1 MFTTMNSMI
10 ETTTN
15 TFNQDS
21 QDTGY
26 QTTTS
31 ANCGAN
37 GSSSSGSASGNC
49 TQSSTNPSLIMM
61 DSGVNKNNIFD
72 FKPAQ
77 GLFTLN
83 LNPSRA
89 AGSSSNV
96 LSSTAVACI
105 NGEKYTSTTI
115 AATITST
122 PMSLGDEEFNFNYD
136 NVANANFESNNY
148 LDCDEDSNEAGMR
161 YYVFAGSG
169 EEKLEE
175 NCGDGDRLGY
185 NFFNAKNPISF
196 DNRARGGD
204 KSATVGAAS
213 TLLLNKMLKSGEERF
228 SSSSNK
234 RPLNLDVGK
243 AGNSTES
250 NANKASGKSKK
261 TSISLNSLQNIHPV
275 GKLNMFFLYGLRNL
289 F

>member
-1 MFTTMNSMI
+1 M
-10 ETTTN
+10 
-15 TFNQDS
+15 
-21 QDTGY
+21 
-26 QTTTS
+26 
-31 ANCGAN
+31 
-37 GSSSSGSASGNC
+37 
-49 TQSSTNPSLIMM
+49 
-61 DSGVNKNNIFD
+61 NKNNIFD

-83 LNPSRA
+83 LNPSKA
-89 AGSSSNV
+89 AGLSSNV
-96 LSSTAVACI
+96 SSATAVACI
-105 NGEKYTSTTI
+105 NGEKYTSTTM

-122 PMSLGDEEFNFNYD
+122 PMSLGDDEFNFNYD

-148 LDCDEDSNEAGMR
+148 LDCDEDSNEAGLR

-169 EEKLEE
+169 EDKLEE
-175 NCGDGDRLGY
+175 NCGGGGGDADRLGF
-185 NFFNAKNPISF
+185 NFFNAKTLSF
-196 DNRARGGD
+196 DNRTRGGD
-204 KSATVGAAS
+204 KSATVGAAAAAS

-243 AGNSTES
+243 AGNSTDS

-275 GKLNMFFLYGLRNL
+275 GKLKCFFLNVLNL
-289 F
+289 IYFLIST